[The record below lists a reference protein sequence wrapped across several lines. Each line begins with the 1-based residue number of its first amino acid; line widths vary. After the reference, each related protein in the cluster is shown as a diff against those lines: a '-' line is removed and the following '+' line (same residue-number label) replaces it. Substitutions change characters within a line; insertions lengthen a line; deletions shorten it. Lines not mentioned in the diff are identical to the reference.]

1 MNNRDRF
8 ILYISALTQFVARE
22 GHPNVPALHI
32 EEFDGRE
39 VKLGAWVGYV
49 RQRYRANLLPDERVE
64 ALDLIPGW
72 QWGPLKPGP
81 RSNAERNREIIA
93 QRRGGSSLQQIADL
107 HGLTRQRVH
116 QILSTVE
123 TPEVIHVSA

>member
-1 MNNRDRF
+1 M
-8 ILYISALTQFVARE
+8 YISALTRFVARE

-32 EEFDGRE
+32 ETLDGRE

-81 RSNAERNREIIA
+81 RLNTERNREIVA

-116 QILSTVE
+116 QILSGVDAKVE
-123 TPEVIHVSA
+123 DVHISA